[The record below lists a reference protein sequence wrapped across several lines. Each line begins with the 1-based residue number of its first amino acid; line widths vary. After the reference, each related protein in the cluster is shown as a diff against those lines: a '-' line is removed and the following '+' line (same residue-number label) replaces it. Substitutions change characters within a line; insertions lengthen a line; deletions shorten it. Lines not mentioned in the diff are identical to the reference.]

1 MRKISKKEISNFK
14 KIKLQKG
21 FWLGVFLMIGTII
34 GAVTENIGMYLP
46 LGICFGVVIELIQN
60 KY

>member
-21 FWLGVFLMIGTII
+21 FWLAVFLMIGTII
-34 GAVTENIGMYLP
+34 GAVTGNIGMYLP

>member
-1 MRKISKKEISNFK
+1 MRKINEKEMVILK

-21 FWLGVFLMIGTII
+21 FWLGIFLMIGTIT
-34 GAVTENIGMYLP
+34 GAVTENIVVCLL
-46 LGICFGVVIELIQN
+46 LGICFGVVIELFQN

>member
-21 FWLGVFLMIGTII
+21 FWLGFFLMIGTII
-34 GAVTENIGMYLP
+34 GAVTGNIGMYLP

>member
-1 MRKISKKEISNFK
+1 MRKISKKEMIILK

-21 FWLGVFLMIGTII
+21 LWLGIFLMIGTIT
-34 GAVTENIGMYLP
+34 GAVTENIGLC
-46 LGICFGVVIELIQN
+46 LSIGICFGVVIELFQN

>member
-1 MRKISKKEISNFK
+1 MRKISKKEMIILK

-21 FWLGVFLMIGTII
+21 LWLGIFLMIGTIT
-34 GAVTENIGMYLP
+34 GAVTGNIGMYLP

>member
-1 MRKISKKEISNFK
+1 MRKISENEMVILK

-21 FWLGVFLMIGTII
+21 LWLGIFLMIGII
-34 GAVTENIGMYLP
+34 TGAMTENIGICLP
-46 LGICFGVVIELIQN
+46 LGICFGVVIELFLN

>member
-1 MRKISKKEISNFK
+1 MIILK

-21 FWLGVFLMIGTII
+21 LWLGIFLMIGTIT
-34 GAVTENIGMYLP
+34 GAVTENIGVCLL
-46 LGICFGVVIELIQN
+46 LGICFGVVIELFQN

>member
-1 MRKISKKEISNFK
+1 MRKISEKEMVILK

-21 FWLGVFLMIGTII
+21 LWLGIFLMIGTIT
-34 GAVTENIGMYLP
+34 GAVTENIGACLT
-46 LGICFGVVIELIQN
+46 LGICFGVVIELFQN

>member
-1 MRKISKKEISNFK
+1 MRKISKKEMIILK

-21 FWLGVFLMIGTII
+21 LWLGIFLMIGTIT
-34 GAVTENIGMYLP
+34 GAVTENIGLC
-46 LGICFGVVIELIQN
+46 LSIGICFGVVIELMQN

>member
-1 MRKISKKEISNFK
+1 MRKISEKEMVILK

-21 FWLGVFLMIGTII
+21 LWLGIFLMIGII
-34 GAVTENIGMYLP
+34 TGAVTENIGICLP
-46 LGICFGVVIELIQN
+46 LGICFGVVIELFQN

>member
-1 MRKISKKEISNFK
+1 MKKTSKKEISNLK

-21 FWLGVFLMIGTII
+21 FWLGIFLMIGTIT
-34 GAVTENIGMYLP
+34 GAVTGNIGMYLP

>member
-1 MRKISKKEISNFK
+1 MREISKKEMIILK

-21 FWLGVFLMIGTII
+21 LWLGIFLMIGII
-34 GAVTENIGMYLP
+34 TGAVTENIGICLP
-46 LGICFGVVIELIQN
+46 LGICFGVVIELILN

>member
-1 MRKISKKEISNFK
+1 MRKISKKEMIILK

-21 FWLGVFLMIGTII
+21 FWLGVFLMIGIVT
-34 GAVTENIGMYLP
+34 GAITENIGLCLP
-46 LGICFGVVIELIQN
+46 VGICFGVVIELMQN